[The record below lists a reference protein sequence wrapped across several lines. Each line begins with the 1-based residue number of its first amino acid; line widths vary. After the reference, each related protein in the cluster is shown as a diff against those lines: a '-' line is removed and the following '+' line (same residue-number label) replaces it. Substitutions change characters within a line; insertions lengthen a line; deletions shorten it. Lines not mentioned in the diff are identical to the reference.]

1 MSFNSIQTLG
11 RILGSLLPNLAA
23 RIARRLSTRPAAA
36 PARAVPPGAEPVTF
50 RFGLAGLRWGD
61 HGPRI
66 LALHGWEGRASQFRG
81 LGERLAARG
90 YQLIALDAPAHG
102 RSPGREANPVV
113 FADAAVE
120 AASELGPLHAVIGHS
135 MGGAAVLLAQTR
147 GLRAG
152 RSVAIAAPA
161 GLTDVLRRLART
173 FGLPLRASRAFFAQ
187 MERHAGE
194 PAATIDVA
202 SLGAQLRGPLL
213 LVHDR
218 DDAVVPFCDGERI
231 AAATG
236 GELVATHGL
245 GHRDVLREAHVL
257 DRITLFLAPRLVDP
271 L

>member
-1 MSFNSIQTLG
+1 MERSTLQTLG
-11 RILGSLLPNLAA
+11 RLLGTVLPTAA
-23 RIARRLSTRPAAA
+23 AHVARRLATRPARV
-36 PARAVPPGAEPVTF
+36 PARIPPGAEPVTF
-50 RFGLAGLRWGD
+50 RFGLAGLRWGT

-66 LALHGWEGRASQFRG
+66 LALHGWEGRAAQFRG

-102 RSPGREANPVV
+102 RSPGEEANPVV

-120 AASELGPLHAVIGHS
+120 AAAELGPLHAVVGHS
-135 MGGAAVLLAQTR
+135 MGGAAVLLAQSR

-161 GLTDVLRRLART
+161 ALPDVLRRLSRA

-194 PAATIDVA
+194 PAVTLDVER
-202 SLGAQLRGPLL
+202 LGHTLHGPLL

-218 DDAVVPFCDGERI
+218 DDEVVPFGDGERI
-231 AAATG
+231 AMATG
-236 GELVATHGL
+236 AELFVTRGL
-245 GHRDVLREAHVL
+245 GHREVLREARVL
-257 DRITLFLAPRLVDP
+257 DRITSFLAPRVG
-271 L
+271 

>member
-1 MSFNSIQTLG
+1 MKRRTIQTLG
-11 RILGSLLPNLAA
+11 RILGGLLPSAAA
-23 RIARRLSTRPAAA
+23 RLARRLATRPFRA
-36 PARAVPPGAEPVTF
+36 PPRAVPPGAEPITF

-61 HGPRI
+61 RGPRI
-66 LALHGWEGRASQFRG
+66 LALHGWEGRAAQFRG

-102 RSPGREANPVV
+102 RSPGDEANPLV

-120 AASELGPLHAVIGHS
+120 AASELGPLHAVVGHS
-135 MGGAAVLLAQTR
+135 MGGAAVLLAQSR
-147 GLRAG
+147 GLSAG

-161 GLTDVLRRLART
+161 ALSDVLRRMSRA

-194 PAATIDVA
+194 PAAALDVERLSA
-202 SLGAQLRGPLL
+202 AVRGPLL

-218 DDAVVPFCDGERI
+218 DDTVVPFGDGERI

-236 GELVATHGL
+236 AELLATRGL
-245 GHRDVLREAHVL
+245 GHRDVLREARVL
-257 DRITLFLAPRLVDP
+257 DRIASFLAPRIP
-271 L
+271 